1 MTTIT
6 VTEQVSV
13 ITFGNIPFD
22 DESGFICK
30 VFSAAARDNINID
43 MISKAPVS
51 AASTSIGFTF
61 SDEDMPKILKIA
73 NEIKTDK
80 APMITSGNVKVLIKS
95 AEMVNGVGFAEN
107 VFKALSAAKANPILI
122 TTALDEISV
131 VVRES
136 DSTDFERELKQFFD
150 L

>member
-1 MTTIT
+1 MALIT

-22 DESGFICK
+22 GESDFIYK
-30 VFSAAARDNINID
+30 VFSAAAREKVNID

-51 AASTSIGFTF
+51 AMSTSIGFTF
-61 SDEDMPKILKIA
+61 SDDDMPKMLKVA
-73 NEIKTDK
+73 NEVKTDK
-80 APMITSGNVKVLIKS
+80 APMINSGNVKILIKT
-95 AEMVNGVGFAEN
+95 AEMINGIGFAES
-107 VFKALSAAKANPILI
+107 VFRALSAAKANPILI

-136 DSTDFERELKQFFD
+136 DSTDFEKELRAIFKS
-150 L
+150 